1 MFPSLSTI
9 SEPLPGADQP
19 TASSG
24 PPRDKR
30 SRGSRLVPTGRRRPA
45 VIRIRVLTTATAAT
59 PLQPHPRETAMS
71 GTTTTP
77 VAPRRAS
84 LLLRRH
90 PKSLQER
97 SHSTRLIP
105 SSRRAASG
113 LIGLQTGPRIPW
125 RSLPGHTA
133 HHHPGRKGRCH
144 PSDPP
149 IISGIGGEGA
159 GRISA
164 SRSETNSLKVR
175 RLTALERPQ
184 RVKAVKADPA
194 VSADNATT
202 PRSGRQSE
210 TPTRRCRRPR
220 SRHDRD
226 RRLQSRTRSARVPY
240 CPRGAGRCG
249 RHRDARHTTQAAP
262 GGASCP

>member
-1 MFPSLSTI
+1 MFHSLSRI
-9 SEPLPGADQP
+9 SEPLAGADQP

-24 PPRDKR
+24 PPRDKM
-30 SRGSRLVPTGRRRPA
+30 SRGSRLVPTGRRRPG

-77 VAPRRAS
+77 VAPRRAF
-84 LLLRRH
+84 LLLRRR

-105 SSRRAASG
+105 PSRRAASR
-113 LIGLQTGPRIPW
+113 LIALQTGPRIPW
-125 RSLPGHTA
+125 RSLPGHIA

-144 PSDPP
+144 PNDPP
-149 IISGIGGEGA
+149 VISGSGGEGG

-164 SRSETNSLKVR
+164 SRSETNSLEVR
-175 RLTALERPQ
+175 RFTARERPQ
-184 RVKAVKADPA
+184 RVKTVKADPA

-202 PRSGRQSE
+202 PPLPG
-210 TPTRRCRRPR
+210 
-220 SRHDRD
+220 
-226 RRLQSRTRSARVPY
+226 QSRSLRRSPPRFRKHERAATIGRYCFLSGARK
-240 CPRGAGRCG
+240 
-249 RHRDARHTTQAAP
+249 AAV
-262 GGASCP
+262 A

>member
-1 MFPSLSTI
+1 MFHSLSRI
-9 SEPLPGADQP
+9 SGPLAGADQP

-24 PPRDKR
+24 PPRDKM
-30 SRGSRLVPTGRRRPA
+30 SRGSRLVPTGRRRPG

-84 LLLRRH
+84 LLPRQH

-133 HHHPGRKGRCH
+133 HHHPGRKGRD

-164 SRSETNSLKVR
+164 SHCETNALEAL
-175 RLTALERPQ
+175 RLTARERPQ
-184 RVKAVKADPA
+184 CVKALKADPA
-194 VSADNATT
+194 VSADNTTT
-202 PRSGRQSE
+202 PPSGRQSE
-210 TPTRRCRRPR
+210 TPTAMQETPFAR
-220 SRHDRD
+220 SESLRAVA
-226 RRLQSRTRSARVPY
+226 T
-240 CPRGAGRCG
+240 
-249 RHRDARHTTQAAP
+249 
-262 GGASCP
+262 